1 MILPSIH
8 RISLGKAP
16 MKLATYCPMFRRLPT
31 ADWIDIMR
39 LQASN
44 FIGNMVEKPT
54 YLRAVIFDHALH
66 NLH

>member
-1 MILPSIH
+1 
-8 RISLGKAP
+8 

-66 NLH
+66 IFH